1 MKRPHT
7 DVGQKENHMP
17 LPNSKVTTFPQSEEQ
32 SLRQQ
37 VTSFEEW
44 RALAGA
50 WPLGR
55 LVALWNDLPGVP
67 PVQKFTNREMALERI
82 WRFLH
87 PPEQTTPR
95 KAAEQK
101 NPFREGSKAAQVY
114 ALLGRPEGA
123 TRREIEQL
131 TGWQRHSVRGFL
143 SAACGNKG
151 TSCACSCAP
160 ASACTGSKAE
170 LLPQGAEA
178 LLLPFPV
185 CQARHRTKMAFEQTV
200 KALAG
205 GRQEEQLF
213 LNLRREMIQ
222 LQDLAEPRAAHMP
235 GLGQFPMIS
244 DRAF

>member
-17 LPNSKVTTFPQSEEQ
+17 LPNSKITIFPHSEEQ

-37 VTSFEEW
+37 VNELRRMEGAGGRVAVERTGG
-44 RALAGA
+44 ALERSA
-50 WPLGR
+50 
-55 LVALWNDLPGVP
+55 GVP
-67 PVQKFTNREMALERI
+67 PVQKFTNREIALERI

-101 NPFREGSKAAQVY
+101 NPFRQGSKAAQVY
-114 ALLGRPEGA
+114 AMLGRPEGA
-123 TRREIEQL
+123 ATREIEQL

-143 SAACGNKG
+143 SAGVRKQGYKLRLFLRAGERV
-151 TSCACSCAP
+151 A
-160 ASACTGSKAE
+160 GSKAE
-170 LLPQGAEA
+170 LLPQGLEA

-185 CQARHRTKMAFEQTV
+185 RQARHRTKMAFEQTV

-205 GRQEEQLF
+205 GRHEEQLF
-213 LNLRREMIQ
+213 LNLRREMI
-222 LQDLAEPRAAHMP
+222 
-235 GLGQFPMIS
+235 
-244 DRAF
+244 